1 MSREISNMRKTDRV
15 VQAMWQRV
23 NEAKAKFEGR
33 WMMLSLRRIDKELYE
48 NLMEQIA
55 IFDEMSITGTAED
68 VEEHGEA
75 TLRGFTAAIKAMEK
89 KNKDDDA
96 YMLGCCPTTG
106 LKIAIGAAKG
116 SVKRIQE
123 VYGQDVVF
131 FSPDE
136 LATIIAFRGDV
147 ERKGI
152 VFIEAV
158 KQHWPGAEMVKRYQE
173 EGT

>member
-1 MSREISNMRKTDRV
+1 MSREIVNIKKMDRV
-15 VQAMWQRV
+15 VTAMWQRV

-33 WMMLSLRRIDKELYE
+33 WMYSSLMRVDGMLYRD
-48 NLMEQIA
+48 LMEQTA
-55 IFDEMSITGTAED
+55 IFDEMSIMGTAE
-68 VEEHGEA
+68 EIAEHGEA
-75 TLRGFTAAIKAMEK
+75 TIRGYVAATKVMEK
-89 KNKDDDA
+89 KNREDDA
-96 YMLGCCPTTG
+96 YLLGCCPTTG

-123 VYGQDVVF
+123 IYGQDVVF

-158 KQHWPGAEMVKRYQE
+158 KKNWPGSEMVKRYEE

>member
-1 MSREISNMRKTDRV
+1 MSREIMNIKKTDRV
-15 VQAMWQRV
+15 VQAMWSRV

-33 WMMLSLRRIDKELYE
+33 WTYLSLKRVDENLYQA
-48 NLMEQIA
+48 LMEQCN
-55 IFDEMSITGTAED
+55 IFDEESITGTVESI
-68 VEEHGEA
+68 EEHGEA
-75 TLRGFTAAIKAMEK
+75 TLRGYITATKAMEK
-89 KNKDDDA
+89 KSIDDDA

-158 KQHWPGAEMVKRYQE
+158 KQHWPGSEMVKRYQE

>member
-1 MSREISNMRKTDRV
+1 MSREVMNMRKVDRIV
-15 VQAMWQRV
+15 KKMWEQV

-33 WMMLSLRRIDKELYE
+33 WMLLSLNRVDPILYQ
-48 NLMEQIA
+48 NLMEQIC

-68 VEEHGEA
+68 IEEHGEA
-75 TLRGFTAAIKAMEK
+75 TLRGFIAATKAMEK
-89 KNKDDDA
+89 KSTQDDS

-158 KQHWPGAEMVKRYQE
+158 KQHWPGAEMVRRYQE